1 MKANT
6 SLSLDGTVLEQSR
19 AVAAALGI
27 TFSAFAEEALRDKL
41 LTASAHVA
49 ADYERAQGRDSVEHF
64 AELEAERVAMVEA
77 IRADGAQW

>member
-19 AVAAALGI
+19 EVAAALGI

-41 LTASAHVA
+41 LTASAHIA
-49 ADYERAQGRDSVEHF
+49 ADYERAQGRAGAEYF
-64 AELEAERVAMVEA
+64 AEVEAERAAMAEA